1 MAPFDGDAASS
12 ISWHHLMQPLPL
24 MDVSMVVDVL
34 TLNLCLSGGL
44 LFSSLVAAS
53 WQLVSTIWLRGNYF
67 SCTAGE
73 RA

>member
-1 MAPFDGDAASS
+1 MAPFDGAAASA

-24 MDVSMVVDVL
+24 MDVTMVVDVL
-34 TLNLCLSGGL
+34 TLKRCLWEGL
-44 LFSSLVAAS
+44 LFSSLMVAS
-53 WQLVSTIWLRGNYF
+53 WQLVSTIWLRGNYL